1 MLLALI
7 LALGGTMFLQQ
18 AYTPKLGLDLAGGT
32 TVTLTP
38 VTQNNASPPEEIL
51 DRAVNIIRDRVNGT
65 GISDAEVAKSGD
77 NIIISIPGVGQN
89 EAIKLVAT
97 TAELRFRQVLAVAAT
112 QAPQDLA
119 TNAPTPGST
128 PSGSASPSAN
138 PSTSPTAQPSTQPS
152 SSQSITTPSASPTG
166 KALSSAL
173 TAPTPAASAPA
184 QGSADPSAKPATT
197 QKTGQTGQDGK
208 TQTAQDGKTQT
219 GQDSKTQTGQDGK
232 NQEQGGKKG
241 QEAKTSPTA
250 KASPSAQ
257 PSTPP
262 AQDPNAGIDTTGID
276 PAVLQQFNKLDC
288 ANPANRGQGVQDDPA
303 KQYAACETDGSY
315 KYVLD
320 VAKVVGTDIDTA
332 SAGVRQGTTE
342 WVVQLDF
349 KSKGAGEWGK
359 LTTTAYNSPEPRN
372 MVAVVLD
379 GVVITAPVIQSPI
392 PGGRAEITGG
402 FDQLSATNLAD
413 QLKYGALPL
422 KFNRSSVDTVSSTLG
437 QDQLEGGLIA
447 GIIGLGLVVL
457 YCLLYYRGLG
467 IVAVLS
473 LVVATIITYT
483 SVVVLG
489 HNAGFRLSL
498 PHIIG
503 LVVSIGITA
512 DSFIVYF
519 ERIRDEMKEGRRT
532 LRAAVEVAWV
542 RARRTILIADAVM
555 FIAAIVL
562 YFLAVGGVAGFA
574 FAMGLTTL
582 IDIVVVFLFTKPFI
596 ALLARMKFFAKGH
609 PLSGLDAERMSEVSS
624 TGRTTTPQ
632 EA

>member
-1 MLLALI
+1 MLVALI
-7 LALGGTMFLQQ
+7 LALGGTMFLQK

-32 TVTLTP
+32 TVTLSP
-38 VTQNNASPPEEIL
+38 VTQNNAAPPEEIL

-77 NIIISIPGVGQN
+77 NIIISIPGVGQS

-97 TAELRFRQVLAVAAT
+97 TAELRFRQVLAMAPT
-112 QAPQDLA
+112 QVPQELA
-119 TNAPTPGST
+119 TNAPTPTASPT
-128 PSGSASPSAN
+128 GSAPDGSARPSAE
-138 PSTSPTAQPSTQPS
+138 PSA
-152 SSQSITTPSASPTG
+152 SQPSASPTG

-173 TAPTPAASAPA
+173 TNGASAKSPAADPTEPPA
-184 QGSADPSAKPATT
+184 QGRNG
-197 QKTGQTGQDGK
+197 QNTGQNAGQGKTRGENADADQGQKNAQNAGQNNARGQNQKGQNATPTPSPTGQSG
-208 TQTAQDGKTQT
+208 TP
-219 GQDSKTQTGQDGK
+219 
-232 NQEQGGKKG
+232 
-241 QEAKTSPTA
+241 SPEELGI
-250 KASPSAQ
+250 
-257 PSTPP
+257 
-262 AQDPNAGIDTTGID
+262 DPNGID

-288 ANPANRGQGVQDDPA
+288 ANPANRGQGVQDDPN
-303 KQYAACETDGSY
+303 KQYAACETDGSF

-332 SAGVRQGTTE
+332 SAGVRQGTIE

-349 KSKGAGEWGK
+349 KSNGATAWGK
-359 LTTTAYNSPEPRN
+359 LTQEAYNSPEPRN
-372 MVAVVLD
+372 KVAVVLD
-379 GVVITAPVIQSPI
+379 GVVITAPNIISPI

-402 FDQLSATNLAD
+402 FDQASATTLAD

-447 GIIGLGLVVL
+447 GLIGLALVVV

-473 LVVATIITYT
+473 LVVATVITYT

-596 ALLARMKFFAKGH
+596 AVLAKLKFFAKGH
-609 PLSGLDAERMSEVSS
+609 PLSGLDAERMSDAHS
-624 TGRTTTPQ
+624 GRTTTPQ

>member
-7 LALGGTMFLQQ
+7 LALGGTMLLQQ

-32 TVTLTP
+32 TVTLSP
-38 VTQNNASPPEEIL
+38 VTQNGTSPPEEIL
-51 DRAVNIIRDRVNGT
+51 DRAVNIIRTRVNGT

-89 EAIKLVAT
+89 EAIQLVAT
-97 TAELRFRQVLAVAAT
+97 TAELRFRQVLAMQAT
-112 QAPQDLA
+112 QIPQELA
-119 TNAPTPGST
+119 TNAPTPA
-128 PSGSASPSAN
+128 ASPSATGSAK
-138 PSTSPTAQPSTQPS
+138 PSTEQSAKPT
-152 SSQSITTPSASPTG
+152 QSAGTPAPSASPTG

-173 TAPTPAASAPA
+173 TAPTPSA
-184 QGSADPSAKPATT
+184 QPSA
-197 QKTGQTGQDGK
+197 
-208 TQTAQDGKTQT
+208 TQT
-219 GQDSKTQTGQDGK
+219 GQQQ
-232 NQEQGGKKG
+232 GKKD
-241 QEAKTSPTA
+241 QNAKATPT
-250 KASPSAQ
+250 ASPSAQ
-257 PSTPP
+257 VSTPP
-262 AQDPNAGIDTTGID
+262 MQDPNAGIDTQGID
-276 PAVLQQFNKLDC
+276 PAVLKQFQALDC
-288 ANPANRGQGVQDDPA
+288 TDPKKRGQGVQDDPA
-303 KQYAACETDGSY
+303 KQFAACETDGSY

-332 SAGVRQGTTE
+332 SAGVQQGTTE
-342 WVVQLDF
+342 WIVQLDF
-349 KSKGAGEWGK
+349 KSKGAGAWSD
-359 LTTTAYNSPEPRN
+359 LTTKAYNSQEPRN
-372 MVAVVLD
+372 KVAVVLD
-379 GVVITAPVIQSPI
+379 GVVITAPNIISPI

-402 FDQLSATNLAD
+402 FNQASATALAD

-437 QDQLEGGLIA
+437 QDQLRGGLIA
-447 GIIGLGLVVL
+447 GIIGLALVLV
-457 YCLLYYRGLG
+457 YCLFYYRGLG

-473 LVVATIITYT
+473 LVVATVITYT

-489 HNAGFRLSL
+489 TNANFRLSL

-582 IDIVVVFLFTKPFI
+582 IDVVVVFLFTKPFI
-596 ALLARMKFFAKGH
+596 AVLAKLKFFAKGH
-609 PLSGLDAERMSEVSS
+609 PLSGLDAERMSETS
-624 TGRTTTPQ
+624 TAKRTTTPQ

>member
-1 MLLALI
+1 MARPTSRHSRPGRTLLVLLALI
-7 LALGGTMFLQQ
+7 LALGGTMLLQR
-18 AYTPKLGLDLAGGT
+18 AFTPKLGLDLAGGT
-32 TVTLTP
+32 TVTLSP
-38 VTQNNASPPEEIL
+38 VTQNGKAPPEEIL

-77 NIIISIPGVGQN
+77 NIIISIPGVGQS

-97 TAELRFRQVLAVAAT
+97 TAELRFRQVLAMAAT
-112 QAPQDLA
+112 QVPQNLA
-119 TNAPTPGST
+119 TNAPTPT
-128 PSGSASPSAN
+128 ASPSASATGSAK
-138 PSTSPTAQPSTQPS
+138 P
-152 SSQSITTPSASPTG
+152 SQSAGTPSASPTG

-173 TAPTPAASAPA
+173 TAPTPSASA
-184 QGSADPSAKPATT
+184 
-197 QKTGQTGQDGK
+197 
-208 TQTAQDGKTQT
+208 
-219 GQDSKTQTGQDGK
+219 
-232 NQEQGGKKG
+232 
-241 QEAKTSPTA
+241 
-250 KASPSAQ
+250 SAQ
-257 PSTPP
+257 PSATQSAQGKKQDAKATPAASPTGSAGPPP
-262 AQDPNAGIDTTGID
+262 AEDPNAGINTEGID
-276 PAVLQQFNKLDC
+276 PAVLAQFNKLNC
-288 ANPANRGQGVQDDPA
+288 ADPANRGQGVQDDPA

-332 SAGVRQGTTE
+332 TAGIQQGTTE

-349 KSKGAGEWGK
+349 KSKGAGAWGD
-359 LTTTAYNSPEPRN
+359 LTTQAYNSQEPRN
-372 MVAVVLD
+372 KVAVVLD
-379 GVVITAPVIQSPI
+379 GVVITAPNIISPI
-392 PGGRAEITGG
+392 TGGRAEITGG
-402 FDQLSATNLAD
+402 FDQISSTNLAD

-422 KFNRSSVDTVSSTLG
+422 KFNRSSIDTVSSTLG

-447 GIIGLGLVVL
+447 GIIGLALVVL
-457 YCLLYYRGLG
+457 YCLFYYRGLG

-473 LVVATIITYT
+473 LVVASVITYT

-519 ERIRDEMKEGRRT
+519 ERIRDEMKEGRRS
-532 LRAAVEVAWV
+532 LRAAIEVAWV

-582 IDIVVVFLFTKPFI
+582 IDVVVVFLFTKPFI
-596 ALLARMKFFAKGH
+596 AMLAKLKFFAKGH
-609 PLSGLDAERMSEVSS
+609 PLSGLDAERMSE
-624 TGRTTTPQ
+624 TGTAARTTTPQ

>member
-1 MLLALI
+1 MLLALF

-32 TVTLTP
+32 TVTLSP
-38 VTQNNASPPEEIL
+38 VTQNNAAPPEEIL

-97 TAELRFRQVLAVAAT
+97 TAELRFRQVLAMEAT
-112 QAPQDLA
+112 QAPADLA
-119 TNAPTPGST
+119 TNAPTP
-128 PSGSASPSAN
+128 SASPSGGKSAE
-138 PSTSPTAQPSTQPS
+138 PSDPASKSGDPAASDPAKPKASEPVRPPASQPAGAPQPST
-152 SSQSITTPSASPTG
+152 SPTG

-173 TAPTPAASAPA
+173 TAPTPGASAEPTATQSPKGQDKRGTKDGKSTPA
-184 QGSADPSAKPATT
+184 PSDDPS
-197 QKTGQTGQDGK
+197 Q
-208 TQTAQDGKTQT
+208 
-219 GQDSKTQTGQDGK
+219 
-232 NQEQGGKKG
+232 
-241 QEAKTSPTA
+241 
-250 KASPSAQ
+250 
-257 PSTPP
+257 PP
-262 AQDPNAGIDTTGID
+262 AADPNATGVNTEGID
-276 PAVLQQFNKLDC
+276 PAVLAQFKKLNC
-288 ANPANRGQGVQDDPA
+288 ADPANRGQGVQDDPN
-303 KQYAACETDGSY
+303 KQYAGCESDGSF

-349 KSKGAGEWGK
+349 KSKGAGEWSK
-359 LTTTAYNSPEPRN
+359 LTTAAYNSQEPRN
-372 MVAVVLD
+372 KVAVVLD
-379 GVVITAPVIQSPI
+379 GVVITAPNIISPI

-402 FDQLSATNLAD
+402 FDQASATTLAD

-447 GIIGLGLVVL
+447 GLIGLALVVV

-473 LVVATIITYT
+473 LVVATVITYT

-532 LRAAVEVAWV
+532 LRSAVEVAWV

-582 IDIVVVFLFTKPFI
+582 IDVVVVFLFTKPFI
-596 ALLARMKFFAKGH
+596 ASLARVKFFAKGH
-609 PLSGLDAERMSEVSS
+609 PLSGLDAERMSEVGS

>member
-7 LALGGTMFLQQ
+7 LALGGTMFLQK
-18 AYTPKLGLDLAGGT
+18 AFTPKLGLDLAGGT
-32 TVTLTP
+32 TVTLSP
-38 VTQNNASPPEEIL
+38 VTQNNAAPPDEIL

-65 GISDAEVAKSGD
+65 GISDAEVAKSGS
-77 NIIISIPGVGQN
+77 NIIISIPGVGQS

-97 TAELRFRQVLAVAAT
+97 TAELRFRQVLAMEAT
-112 QAPQDLA
+112 QVPQNLA
-119 TNAPTPGST
+119 TNAPTPSPSASASQSATPKSDKSTTPRSDKSGSPAVST
-128 PSGSASPSAN
+128 PS
-138 PSTSPTAQPSTQPS
+138 T
-152 SSQSITTPSASPTG
+152 SPTG

-173 TAPTPAASAPA
+173 TAPTPAAS
-184 QGSADPSAKPATT
+184 G
-197 QKTGQTGQDGK
+197 TGQPAATENPQK
-208 TQTAQDGKTQT
+208 QQ
-219 GQDSKTQTGQDGK
+219 
-232 NQEQGGKKG
+232 NKG
-241 QEAKTSPTA
+241 QNAKATPTA
-250 KASPSAQ
+250 APSGQ

-262 AQDPNAGIDTTGID
+262 AQDPNAGVNTQGID
-276 PAVLQQFNKLDC
+276 PAVLAQFNKLNC
-288 ANPANRGQGVQDDPA
+288 ADPANRGQGVQDDPK

-332 SAGVRQGTTE
+332 SAGVRQGTVE

-349 KSKGAGEWGK
+349 KSKGAAEWSK
-359 LTTTAYNSPEPRN
+359 LTTAAYNSQEPRN
-372 MVAVVLD
+372 KVAVVLD
-379 GVVITAPVIQSPI
+379 GVVITAPNIISPI

-402 FDQLSATNLAD
+402 FDQLSATQLAD

-437 QDQLEGGLIA
+437 QDQLQGGLIA
-447 GIIGLGLVVL
+447 GLIGLVLVVV
-457 YCLLYYRGLG
+457 YSMLYYRGLG

-473 LVVATIITYT
+473 LVVATILTYT
-483 SVVVLG
+483 AVVVLG
-489 HNAGFRLSL
+489 HNANFRLSL

-519 ERIRDEMKEGRRT
+519 ERIRDEMKEGHRT

-582 IDIVVVFLFTKPFI
+582 IDVVVVFLFTKPFI
-596 ALLARMKFFAKGH
+596 ALLARLKFFAKGH
-609 PLSGLDAERMSEVSS
+609 PLSGLDAERMSEVGSS
-624 TGRTTTPQ
+624 GRPTTPQ

>member
-7 LALGGTMFLQQ
+7 LALGGTMFLQK
-18 AYTPKLGLDLAGGT
+18 AFTPKLGLDLAGGT
-32 TVTLTP
+32 TVTLSP
-38 VTQNNASPPEEIL
+38 VTLNNAAPPDEIL
-51 DRAVNIIRDRVNGT
+51 DRAVNIIRERVNGT
-65 GISDAEVAKSGD
+65 GISDAEVAKSGS
-77 NIIISIPGVGQN
+77 NIIISIPGVGQS

-97 TAELRFRQVLAVAAT
+97 TAELRFRQVLAMEAT
-112 QAPQDLA
+112 QVPQNLA
-119 TNAPTPGST
+119 TNAPTPS
-128 PSGSASPSAN
+128 PSGSASQPATPKSDK
-138 PSTSPTAQPSTQPS
+138 STTPRSDKSGAPAASTPQPSV
-152 SSQSITTPSASPTG
+152 SPTG

-173 TAPTPAASAPA
+173 TAPTPAASA
-184 QGSADPSAKPATT
+184 
-197 QKTGQTGQDGK
+197 
-208 TQTAQDGKTQT
+208 TAQPGATDTPQKQ
-219 GQDSKTQTGQDGK
+219 Q
-232 NQEQGGKKG
+232 NKG
-241 QEAKTSPTA
+241 QNAKATPTA
-250 KASPSAQ
+250 APSGQ

-262 AQDPNAGIDTTGID
+262 AQNPNAGVNTQGID
-276 PAVLQQFNKLDC
+276 PAVLAQFNKLDC
-288 ANPANRGQGVQDDPA
+288 ANPANRGQGVQDDPK
-303 KQYAACETDGSY
+303 KQYAGCETDGSY

-332 SAGVRQGTTE
+332 SAGVRQGTVE

-349 KSKGAGEWGK
+349 KSKGAAEWSK
-359 LTTTAYNSPEPRN
+359 LTTAAYNSQEPRN
-372 MVAVVLD
+372 KVAVVLD
-379 GVVITAPVIQSPI
+379 GVVITAPNIISPI

-402 FDQLSATNLAD
+402 FDQVSATQLAD

-437 QDQLEGGLIA
+437 QDQLQGGLVA
-447 GIIGLGLVVL
+447 GLIGLALVVV
-457 YCLLYYRGLG
+457 YSMLYYRGLG
-467 IVAVLS
+467 LVAVLS
-473 LVVATIITYT
+473 LVVATILTYT
-483 SVVVLG
+483 AVVVLG
-489 HNAGFRLSL
+489 HNANFRLSL

-519 ERIRDEMKEGRRT
+519 ERIRDEMKEGHRT

-596 ALLARMKFFAKGH
+596 ALLARLKFFAKGH
-609 PLSGLDAERMSEVSS
+609 PLSGLDAERMSEAGSS
-624 TGRTTTPQ
+624 GRPTTPQ

>member
-1 MLLALI
+1 MARPTSRHSRPGRTLLVLLALI
-7 LALGGTMFLQQ
+7 LALGGTMFLQK
-18 AYTPKLGLDLAGGT
+18 AFTPKLGLDLAGGT
-32 TVTLTP
+32 TVTLSP
-38 VTQNNASPPEEIL
+38 VTQNNAAPPEEIL

-97 TAELRFRQVLAVAAT
+97 TAELRFRQVLAMEAT
-112 QAPQDLA
+112 QAPADLA
-119 TNAPTPGST
+119 TNAPTPG
-128 PSGSASPSAN
+128 PSGSPS
-138 PSTSPTAQPSTQPS
+138 AQPSTRP
-152 SSQSITTPSASPTG
+152 SQSAATPSASPTG

-173 TAPTPAASAPA
+173 TSPTAP
-184 QGSADPSAKPATT
+184 PSAGAPRSATETGDGQKSQGDGQARQQDPDGQGDGDGKARTGT
-197 QKTGQTGQDGK
+197 QNNQTGQNN
-208 TQTAQDGKTQT
+208 QDNT
-219 GQDSKTQTGQDGK
+219 
-232 NQEQGGKKG
+232 KG
-241 QEAKTSPTA
+241 QNA
-250 KASPSAQ
+250 KASPSGA
-257 PSTPP
+257 PTASTPP
-262 AQDPNAGIDTTGID
+262 VQPPQQNPDINTAGID
-276 PAVLQQFNKLDC
+276 PKVLEQFNKLDC
-288 ANPANRGQGVQDDPA
+288 ADPANRGQGVQDDPN
-303 KQYAACETDGSY
+303 KQYAACETDGSF

-342 WVVQLDF
+342 WIVQLDF
-349 KSKGAGEWGK
+349 KSKGAGEWSK
-359 LTTTAYNSPEPRN
+359 LTTAAYNSPEPRN
-372 MVAVVLD
+372 KVAVVLD
-379 GVVITAPVIQSPI
+379 GVVITAPNIISPI

-402 FDQLSATNLAD
+402 FDQISATNLAD

-437 QDQLEGGLIA
+437 QDQLQGGLIA
-447 GIIGLGLVVL
+447 GLIGLALVVV
-457 YCLLYYRGLG
+457 YCMLYYRGLG

-473 LVVATIITYT
+473 LVVATVLTYT
-483 SVVVLG
+483 AVVVLG
-489 HNAGFRLSL
+489 HNANFRLSL

-519 ERIRDEMKEGRRT
+519 ERIRDEMKEGRRS

-582 IDIVVVFLFTKPFI
+582 IDVVVVFLFTKPFI
-596 ALLARMKFFAKGH
+596 AMLAKLKFFAKGH
-609 PLSGLDAERMSEVSS
+609 PLSGLDSERMSEAA
-624 TGRTTTPQ
+624 GHKTTPQ

>member
-7 LALGGTMFLQQ
+7 LALGGTMFLQK
-18 AYTPKLGLDLAGGT
+18 AFTPKLGLDLAGGT
-32 TVTLTP
+32 TVTLSP

-112 QAPQDLA
+112 QAPQNLA
-119 TNAPTPGST
+119 TNAPTPSGS
-128 PSGSASPSAN
+128 PSGSASPSAGT
-138 PSTSPTAQPSTQPS
+138 STSPTAQPSKQPS
-152 SSQSITTPSASPTG
+152 TKPSTQQSITTPSASPTG

-173 TAPTPAASAPA
+173 TAPTPAASTPA
-184 QGSADPSAKPATT
+184 QDGDGK
-197 QKTGQTGQDGK
+197 QQTGQDGK
-208 TQTAQDGKTQT
+208 QQT
-219 GQDSKTQTGQDGK
+219 GQDGKQQTGQDGK

-241 QEAKTSPTA
+241 QEAKASPTA
-250 KASPSAQ
+250 KATPSGQ

-288 ANPANRGQGVQDDPA
+288 SNPANRGQGVQDDPK

-359 LTTTAYNSPEPRN
+359 LTTAAYNSPEPRN

-379 GVVITAPVIQSPI
+379 GVVITAPVIQGPI

-402 FDQLSATNLAD
+402 FDQVSATNLAD

-437 QDQLEGGLIA
+437 QDQLQGGLIA

-473 LVVATIITYT
+473 LVVATILTYT
-483 SVVVLG
+483 AVVVLG

-596 ALLARMKFFAKGH
+596 ALLAKLKFFAKGH
-609 PLSGLDAERMSEVSS
+609 PLSGLDAERMSDTAS

>member
-1 MLLALI
+1 MARPTSRHSRPGRTLLVLLALI
-7 LALGGTMFLQQ
+7 LALGGTMFLQK
-18 AYTPKLGLDLAGGT
+18 AFTPKLGLDLAGGT
-32 TVTLTP
+32 TVTLSP
-38 VTQNNASPPEEIL
+38 VTQNGAAPPEEIL

-77 NIIISIPGVGQN
+77 NIIISIPGVGQS

-97 TAELRFRQVLAVAAT
+97 TAELRFRQVLAMQAT
-112 QAPQDLA
+112 QVPQNLS
-119 TNAPTPGST
+119 TEAPTPG
-128 PSGSASPSAN
+128 ASPSASATQSGQPKSS
-138 PSTSPTAQPSTQPS
+138 PSAGA
-152 SSQSITTPSASPTG
+152 PSASPTG

-173 TAPTPAASAPA
+173 TAPTPSATPTSTPA
-184 QGSADPSAKPATT
+184 RRDTKT
-197 QKTGQTGQDGK
+197 QNEQARSGQDGQRQTGQ
-208 TQTAQDGKTQT
+208 QQN
-219 GQDSKTQTGQDGK
+219 GQRQAGNKR
-232 NQEQGGKKG
+232 
-241 QEAKTSPTA
+241 EARATPTPS
-250 KASPSAQ
+250 ASPSAQ
-257 PSTPP
+257 PSD
-262 AQDPNAGIDTTGID
+262 DPNAGIDTQGID
-276 PAVLQQFNKLDC
+276 PAVLQQFHKLDC
-288 ANPANRGQGVQDDPA
+288 SDPAKRGQGVQDDPN
-303 KQYAACETDGSY
+303 KQYAACESDGSA

-332 SAGVRQGTTE
+332 SSGIRQGTTE

-349 KSKGAGEWGK
+349 KSKGAEAWAK
-359 LTTTAYNSPEPRN
+359 LTQTAYNSQEPRN
-372 MVAVVLD
+372 KVAVVLD
-379 GVVITAPVIQSPI
+379 GVVITAPNILGPI

-402 FDQLSATNLAD
+402 FDQKSATDLAE

-422 KFNRSSVDTVSSTLG
+422 KFQRSSIDTVSSTLG
-437 QDQLEGGLIA
+437 QDQLMGGLIA
-447 GIIGLGLVVL
+447 GIIGLGLVVV
-457 YCLLYYRGLG
+457 YSLLYYRGLG
-467 IVAVLS
+467 LVAVLS
-473 LVVATIITYT
+473 LVVATVITYT

-519 ERIRDEMKEGRRT
+519 ERIRDEMKEGRRS
-532 LRAAVEVAWV
+532 LRSAVEVAWV

-555 FIAAIVL
+555 FIAAVVL

-596 ALLARMKFFAKGH
+596 ALLARLKFFAKGH
-609 PLSGLDAERMSEVSS
+609 PLSGLDAERMSADSI
-624 TGRTTTPQ
+624 GRTNTPQ

>member
-1 MLLALI
+1 VARPTSRHSRPGRTLLVLLALI
-7 LALGGTMFLQQ
+7 LALGGTMLLQK

-32 TVTLTP
+32 TVTLSP
-38 VTQNNASPPEEIL
+38 VTLNNASPPEEIL

-77 NIIISIPGVGQN
+77 NIIISIPGVGQS

-97 TAELRFRQVLAVAAT
+97 TAELRFRQVLAMAAT
-112 QAPQDLA
+112 EVPQDLA
-119 TNAPTPGST
+119 TNAPSP
-128 PSGSASPSAN
+128 SASPSATGSAK
-138 PSTSPTAQPSTQPS
+138 PSTSQSAGTPKPT
-152 SSQSITTPSASPTG
+152 ASPTG
-166 KALSSAL
+166 KALSEAL
-173 TAPTPAASAPA
+173 TAPTPSVSA
-184 QGSADPSAKPATT
+184 
-197 QKTGQTGQDGK
+197 
-208 TQTAQDGKTQT
+208 
-219 GQDSKTQTGQDGK
+219 
-232 NQEQGGKKG
+232 
-241 QEAKTSPTA
+241 
-250 KASPSAQ
+250 SAQ
-257 PSTPP
+257 PSATQSAQGQKQESKKGQDAKATPTASPPAQASTPP
-262 AQDPNAGIDTTGID
+262 TQDPNAGINTEGID
-276 PAVLQQFNKLDC
+276 PAVLAQFNKLNC
-288 ANPANRGQGVQDDPA
+288 ADPANRGQGVQDDPK
-303 KQYAACETDGSY
+303 KQYAGCDSDGGF

-320 VAKVVGTDIDTA
+320 VAKVVGTDINTA
-332 SAGVRQGTTE
+332 SAGIPQGSAE
-342 WVVQLDF
+342 WAVQLDF
-349 KSKGAGEWGK
+349 KSSGAGAWGD
-359 LTTTAYNSPEPRN
+359 LTTKAYNAQEPRN
-372 MVAVVLD
+372 KVAVVLD
-379 GVVITAPVIQSPI
+379 GVVITAPNIISPI
-392 PGGRAEITGG
+392 TGGRAEITGQ
-402 FDQLSATNLAD
+402 FNQATATQLAE

-422 KFNRSSVDTVSSTLG
+422 KFNRSSIDTVSSTLG
-437 QDQLEGGLIA
+437 QDQLEGGLVA
-447 GIIGLGLVVL
+447 GLIGLVLVVL

-467 IVAVLS
+467 VVAVLS

-489 HNAGFRLSL
+489 HNANFRLSL

-596 ALLARMKFFAKGH
+596 ALLARVKFFAKGH
-609 PLSGLDAERMSEVSS
+609 PLSGLDAERMSE
-624 TGRTTTPQ
+624 TGTAARTTTPQ

>member
-18 AYTPKLGLDLAGGT
+18 AFTPKLGLDLAGGT
-32 TVTLTP
+32 TVTLSP
-38 VTQNNASPPEEIL
+38 VTQTGAAPPEEIL

-77 NIIISIPGVGQN
+77 NIIISIPGVGQS

-97 TAELRFRQVLAVAAT
+97 TAELRFRQVLWMELT
-112 QAPQDLA
+112 QLGQEQLA
-119 TNAPTPGST
+119 TEAPTPT
-128 PSGSASPSAN
+128 GSASPGASSSPEASSPASPGASPDATPASPDASPDAT
-138 PSTSPTAQPSTQPS
+138 PSTTVQPRSMPSRSPAGDQ
-152 SSQSITTPSASPTG
+152 PSASPTG

-173 TAPTPAASAPA
+173 TSPV
-184 QGSADPSAKPATT
+184 PS
-197 QKTGQTGQDGK
+197 Q
-208 TQTAQDGKTQT
+208 
-219 GQDSKTQTGQDGK
+219 
-232 NQEQGGKKG
+232 
-241 QEAKTSPTA
+241 SPTA
-250 KASPSAQ
+250 RQGDDRQGDDKQDDKKGDQKGAKASATPTPQ
-257 PSTPP
+257 PS
-262 AQDPNAGIDTTGID
+262 QDPNAGINTQGVD
-276 PAVLQQFNKLDC
+276 PAVLKQFHALDC
-288 ANPANRGQGVQDDPA
+288 TDPKNRGQGVQDDPN
-303 KQYAACETDGSY
+303 KQYAACEADGSF
-315 KYVLD
+315 KYILD

-332 SAGVRQGTTE
+332 TSGVQQGSTE

-349 KSKGAGEWGK
+349 KSKGATEWSK
-359 LTTTAYNSPEPRN
+359 LTSTAFNSQEPRN
-372 MVAVVLD
+372 KVAVVLD
-379 GVVITAPVIQSPI
+379 GVVITAPNIISPI

-402 FDQLSATNLAD
+402 FDQVSAGELAE

-422 KFNRSSVDTVSSTLG
+422 KFERSSIDTVSSTLG
-437 QDQLEGGLIA
+437 QDQLEGGLVS
-447 GIIGLGLVVL
+447 GIIGLALVVV

-473 LVVATIITYT
+473 LVVASILTYT
-483 SVVVLG
+483 AVVVLG

-519 ERIRDEMKEGRRT
+519 ERIRDEMKEGRRS
-532 LRAAVEVAWV
+532 LRTAVEVAWV

-555 FIAAIVL
+555 FIAAVVL
-562 YFLAVGGVAGFA
+562 YLLAVGGVAGFA

-582 IDIVVVFLFTKPFI
+582 IDIVVVFMFTKPFI

-609 PLSGLDAERMSEVSS
+609 PLSGLDAERMSVESAGS
-624 TGRTTTPQ
+624 GRKTTPQ

>member
-1 MLLALI
+1 
-7 LALGGTMFLQQ
+7 MFLQQ

-32 TVTLTP
+32 TVTLSP
-38 VTQNNASPPEEIL
+38 VTQNNAAPPEEIL

-97 TAELRFRQVLAVAAT
+97 TAELRFRQVLAMEAT
-112 QAPQDLA
+112 QAPADLA
-119 TNAPTPGST
+119 TNAPTP
-128 PSGSASPSAN
+128 SASPSGATSGE
-138 PSTSPTAQPSTQPS
+138 PSDSPAESSASDPAKPQASEPVRPPTSPASGAPQPST
-152 SSQSITTPSASPTG
+152 SPTG

-173 TAPTPAASAPA
+173 TAPTPSTSAEPSASPKGQDKRGTKDGKSTPAP
-184 QGSADPSAKPATT
+184 SDDPSQPPADDPAT
-197 QKTGQTGQDGK
+197 
-208 TQTAQDGKTQT
+208 
-219 GQDSKTQTGQDGK
+219 
-232 NQEQGGKKG
+232 
-241 QEAKTSPTA
+241 
-250 KASPSAQ
+250 
-257 PSTPP
+257 
-262 AQDPNAGIDTTGID
+262 AGLNTEGID
-276 PAVLQQFNKLDC
+276 PAVLAQFKKLNC
-288 ANPANRGQGVQDDPA
+288 ADPANRGQGVQDDPN
-303 KQYAACETDGSY
+303 KQYAGCESDGSF

-349 KSKGAGEWGK
+349 KSKGAGEWSK
-359 LTTTAYNSPEPRN
+359 LTTAAYNSQEPRN
-372 MVAVVLD
+372 KVAVVLD
-379 GVVITAPVIQSPI
+379 GVVITAPNIISPI

-402 FDQLSATNLAD
+402 FDQASATTLAD

-422 KFNRSSVDTVSSTLG
+422 KFQRSSVDTVSSTLG
-437 QDQLEGGLIA
+437 QDQLEGGLVA
-447 GIIGLGLVVL
+447 GLIGLVLVVV
-457 YCLLYYRGLG
+457 YCMLYYRGLG
-467 IVAVLS
+467 VVAVLS
-473 LVVATIITYT
+473 LVVATVITYT

-532 LRAAVEVAWV
+532 LRSAVEVAWV

-555 FIAAIVL
+555 FIAAVVL

-582 IDIVVVFLFTKPFI
+582 IDVVVVFLFTKPFI
-596 ALLARMKFFAKGH
+596 ASLARMKFFAKGH
-609 PLSGLDAERMSEVSS
+609 PLSGLDAERMSEVGS